1 MWWLA
6 WPQDSSSFHLPPI
19 MRSLKTQWLIQ
30 LLSARSLSCNSFVSE
45 INLAILHFTVQF
57 SPNFTFVEGGL
68 MDLCLINGTI
78 ENEGEKL
85 FLDRG
90 DNFQWGDEAGGDGS

>member
-1 MWWLA
+1 
-6 WPQDSSSFHLPPI
+6 
-19 MRSLKTQWLIQ
+19 
-30 LLSARSLSCNSFVSE
+30 
-45 INLAILHFTVQF
+45 
-57 SPNFTFVEGGL
+57 

-90 DNFQWGDEAGGDGS
+90 DNFQWGDEA